1 MERKMEM
8 NGKAQWTIGVQEK
21 IESIKRLERVKRVG
35 RGKRV
40 GRVKRVGRGKRV
52 GRVKKVGRAKRV
64 QVGERV
70 KRSERGVQRASVT
83 LFIRMLAVGS
93 AGISKCKVSTI
104 VTKCDIP

>member
-1 MERKMEM
+1 MEM

-40 GRVKRVGRGKRV
+40 GRVK
-52 GRVKKVGRAKRV
+52 KVGRAKSV
-64 QVGERV
+64 QRGERV

-93 AGISKCKVSTI
+93 AGISKCKVSSN

>member
-1 MERKMEM
+1 MEM

-40 GRVKRVGRGKRV
+40 GRVK
-52 GRVKKVGRAKRV
+52 KVGRAKSV
-64 QVGERV
+64 QRGERV

-83 LFIRMLAVGS
+83 LFIRTLAVGS
-93 AGISKCKVSTI
+93 AGISKCKVSSN

>member
-52 GRVKKVGRAKRV
+52 GRVK
-64 QVGERV
+64 RV

>member
-40 GRVKRVGRGKRV
+40 GRVK
-52 GRVKKVGRAKRV
+52 KVGRAKRV
-64 QVGERV
+64 QRGERV
-70 KRSERGVQRASVT
+70 KRSERRVQRASVT

-93 AGISKCKVSTI
+93 AGISKCKVSTN
-104 VTKCDIP
+104 VTNCDIP

>member
-1 MERKMEM
+1 M

-40 GRVKRVGRGKRV
+40 GRVKRAE
-52 GRVKKVGRAKRV
+52 RAKRV
-64 QVGERV
+64 QRGERV

-93 AGISKCKVSTI
+93 AGISKCKVSTSI
-104 VTKCDIP
+104 TKCDIP

>member
-21 IESIKRLERVKRVG
+21 IESIKRLERVKRVE

-52 GRVKKVGRAKRV
+52 QR
-64 QVGERV
+64 GERV

>member
-21 IESIKRLERVKRVG
+21 IESIKRLE
-35 RGKRV
+35 
-40 GRVKRVGRGKRV
+40 RVKRVGRGKRV

>member
-1 MERKMEM
+1 M

-40 GRVKRVGRGKRV
+40 GRVK
-52 GRVKKVGRAKRV
+52 KVGRAKSV
-64 QVGERV
+64 QRGERV

-93 AGISKCKVSTI
+93 AGISKCKVSSN
-104 VTKCDIP
+104 VTKCDIPSVNIVWPVLFFG

>member
-1 MERKMEM
+1 MEM

-52 GRVKKVGRAKRV
+52 QR
-64 QVGERV
+64 GERV

-93 AGISKCKVSTI
+93 AGISKCKVSSN

>member
-40 GRVKRVGRGKRV
+40 GRVK
-52 GRVKKVGRAKRV
+52 KVGRAKRV
-64 QVGERV
+64 QRGERV

-104 VTKCDIP
+104 LTKCDIP

>member
-40 GRVKRVGRGKRV
+40 GRVKRVGR
-52 GRVKKVGRAKRV
+52 AKRV
-64 QVGERV
+64 QQGERV

-93 AGISKCKVSTI
+93 AGISKCKVSSN

>member
-40 GRVKRVGRGKRV
+40 GRVKRVGREKRV
-52 GRVKKVGRAKRV
+52 GRVKKVGRAKR
-64 QVGERV
+64 E
-70 KRSERGVQRASVT
+70 S
-83 LFIRMLAVGS
+83 FIFIFGL
-93 AGISKCKVSTI
+93 VSSL
-104 VTKCDIP
+104 DFG

>member
-40 GRVKRVGRGKRV
+40 GRVK
-52 GRVKKVGRAKRV
+52 KVGRAKRV
-64 QVGERV
+64 QRGERV

>member
-40 GRVKRVGRGKRV
+40 GRVK
-52 GRVKKVGRAKRV
+52 KVGRAKSV
-64 QVGERV
+64 QRGERV

>member
-40 GRVKRVGRGKRV
+40 GRVK
-52 GRVKKVGRAKRV
+52 KVGRAKRV
-64 QVGERV
+64 QRGERV
-70 KRSERGVQRASVT
+70 KRIERVERASVT

-93 AGISKCKVSTI
+93 AGISKCKVS
-104 VTKCDIP
+104 VHQCDQM

>member
-52 GRVKKVGRAKRV
+52 QR
-64 QVGERV
+64 GEKV

-93 AGISKCKVSTI
+93 AGISKCKVS
-104 VTKCDIP
+104 VHQCNQM

>member
-21 IESIKRLERVKRVG
+21 MESIKRLE
-35 RGKRV
+35 
-40 GRVKRVGRGKRV
+40 RVKRVGRGKRV

-64 QVGERV
+64 QRGERV

>member
-1 MERKMEM
+1 M

-21 IESIKRLERVKRVG
+21 VESIEKLERVKRVERIKRGKRVKRVG

-40 GRVKRVGRGKRV
+40 KRVKRGK
-52 GRVKKVGRAKRV
+52 RAKRV
-64 QVGERV
+64 QRGERV

-83 LFIRMLAVGS
+83 LFIGMLAVGS

>member
-1 MERKMEM
+1 MEM

-21 IESIKRLERVKRVG
+21 IESIKRLE
-35 RGKRV
+35 
-40 GRVKRVGRGKRV
+40 RVKRVGRGKRV

>member
-1 MERKMEM
+1 MEM

-35 RGKRV
+35 RGKS
-40 GRVKRVGRGKRV
+40 
-52 GRVKKVGRAKRV
+52 V
-64 QVGERV
+64 QQGERV

-93 AGISKCKVSTI
+93 AGISKCKVSTN
-104 VTKCDIP
+104 VTNCDIP

>member
-52 GRVKKVGRAKRV
+52 QR
-64 QVGERV
+64 GERV

-93 AGISKCKVSTI
+93 AGISKCKVSTN
-104 VTKCDIP
+104 VTNCDIP

>member
-1 MERKMEM
+1 M

-40 GRVKRVGRGKRV
+40 GRVKRAIG
-52 GRVKKVGRAKRV
+52 AKRN
-64 QVGERV
+64 QRGERV

>member
-21 IESIKRLERVKRVG
+21 IESIKRLERVKRMKRIKSGKRV
-35 RGKRV
+35 KRV
-40 GRVKRVGRGKRV
+40 GRVKRVKRRK
-52 GRVKKVGRAKRV
+52 GAKRN
-64 QVGERV
+64 QRGERV
-70 KRSERGVQRASVT
+70 QRSERVQRASVT
-83 LFIRMLAVGS
+83 LFIGMLAVGS

>member
-8 NGKAQWTIGVQEK
+8 NGKALWTIGVQEK

-40 GRVKRVGRGKRV
+40 GRVK
-52 GRVKKVGRAKRV
+52 KVGRAKRV
-64 QVGERV
+64 QRGERV
-70 KRSERGVQRASVT
+70 KRIERVQRASVT

-93 AGISKCKVSTI
+93 AGISKCKVSTSI
-104 VTKCDIP
+104 TKCDIP

>member
-1 MERKMEM
+1 MEM

-40 GRVKRVGRGKRV
+40 GRVK
-52 GRVKKVGRAKRV
+52 KVGRAKSV
-64 QVGERV
+64 QRGERV

>member
-8 NGKAQWTIGVQEK
+8 NGKAQWTIGVHEK

-52 GRVKKVGRAKRV
+52 QR
-64 QVGERV
+64 GERV

-93 AGISKCKVSTI
+93 AGISKCKVSSN

>member
-40 GRVKRVGRGKRV
+40 GRVK
-52 GRVKKVGRAKRV
+52 KVGRAKRV
-64 QVGERV
+64 QRGERV
-70 KRSERGVQRASVT
+70 KRSERRVQRASVT

>member
-40 GRVKRVGRGKRV
+40 GRVKG
-52 GRVKKVGRAKRV
+52 VKRAKSV
-64 QVGERV
+64 QRGERV

>member
-40 GRVKRVGRGKRV
+40 GRVK
-52 GRVKKVGRAKRV
+52 KVGRAKSV
-64 QVGERV
+64 QRGERV

-83 LFIRMLAVGS
+83 VFIRMLAVGS
-93 AGISKCKVSTI
+93 AGISKCKVSTSI
-104 VTKCDIP
+104 TKCDIP

>member
-40 GRVKRVGRGKRV
+40 GRVKS
-52 GRVKKVGRAKRV
+52 V
-64 QVGERV
+64 QRGERV

-83 LFIRMLAVGS
+83 LFIGMLAVGS

>member
-52 GRVKKVGRAKRV
+52 KR
-64 QVGERV
+64 GERV

>member
-52 GRVKKVGRAKRV
+52 QR
-64 QVGERV
+64 GERV

-93 AGISKCKVSTI
+93 AGISKCKVSSN
-104 VTKCDIP
+104 VTKCNIP